1 MALPKKYLHDRLVL
15 LILSIQTF
23 FALLGSVLILLRLGS
38 GQKGV
43 YWAQYRANLGIG
55 AHIPGK
61 ITDLLAFVLFF
72 IIVLGVN
79 TILSAKAYAHHRN
92 YALTVLGLG
101 TLLMVLSIIVSN
113 LLLDLR

>member
-15 LILSIQTF
+15 LLLSVQTF
-23 FALLGSVLILLRLGS
+23 FALLGTTLILLRLGS
-38 GQKGV
+38 GQRGV
-43 YWAQYRANLGIG
+43 YWAEYRSNLGIG

-61 ITDLLAFVLFF
+61 LTDLLAFVLFF
-72 IIVLGVN
+72 VIVLGVN
-79 TILSAKAYAHHRN
+79 TMLSAKAYVHHRN

-101 TLLMVLSIIVSN
+101 ILLMILSIIVSN